1 MTLPYMG
8 RVVPGYGAD
17 QLLLGMK
24 GERVDRPAVPH
35 VFKQEMC

>member
-8 RVVPGYGAD
+8 SVVPGYGAD

-24 GERVDRPAVPH
+24 GEGVNRATVTEILE
-35 VFKQEMC
+35 QEMC

>member
-8 RVVPGYGAD
+8 SVVPRHGTD

-24 GERVDRPAVPH
+24 GEGVDGPAVTH
-35 VFKQEMC
+35 VLEQEM